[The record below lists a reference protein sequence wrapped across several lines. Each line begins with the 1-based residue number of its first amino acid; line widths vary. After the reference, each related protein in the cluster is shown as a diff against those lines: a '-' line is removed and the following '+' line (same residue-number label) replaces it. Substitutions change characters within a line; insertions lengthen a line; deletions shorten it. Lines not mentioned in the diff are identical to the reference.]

1 MDLCVLWYD
10 LAVSFVPFFSKSAT
24 RGMAT
29 RVPIVG
35 GNWKLNAG
43 NGTTKATVTELVNG
57 LNSAAKP
64 GCEVTVLLT
73 TLFNC
78 ACIIIIP

>member
-1 MDLCVLWYD
+1 MLYAQRILCIYQDGSL
-10 LAVSFVPFFSKSAT
+10 LCIFRSLFSKSAT

-43 NGTTKATVTELVNG
+43 NGITKATVTELVNG
-57 LNSAAKP
+57 LNSA
-64 GCEVTVLLT
+64 T
-73 TLFNC
+73 
-78 ACIIIIP
+78 